1 MTKTKRNL
9 IPFRNLNENQKDDI
23 LNYIKDTELPIKK
36 AALDLE
42 VGVDTINRIFAER
55 YGKKDKEGQSE
66 IKSRNKYFKEYWKKN
81 KFK

>member
-23 LNYIKDTELPIKK
+23 LNYIKDTELSIKK

-42 VGVDTINRIFAER
+42 IGVDTINRIFAER
-55 YGKKDKEGQSE
+55 YGKRGNGSE
-66 IKSRNKYFKEYWKKN
+66 TTRKEYHKKYWMKN

>member
-23 LNYIKDTELPIKK
+23 LNYIKDTELSIKK

-42 VGVDTINRIFAER
+42 IGVDTINRIFAER

-66 IKSRNKYFKEYWKKN
+66 IKSRKKYFKEYWKKN